1 MYAKLLVLGQFSA
14 IAVLLFGGGW
24 DLPLWA
30 WMLFALGLTVF
41 AAAAF
46 SLGNNNFTIMPDP
59 RADNTLSQRGVYR
72 WVRHPMYTSV
82 LLCGSAVAFGAPSSW
97 RWMALGLCVVVL
109 VLKVRYEEG
118 KLTERHPEYVQRMA
132 GTYRLVPGI
141 W

>member
-1 MYAKLLVLGQFSA
+1 MKGKLLVFGQFA
-14 IAVLLFGGGW
+14 TIALLLFGGVW
-24 DLPLWA
+24 DLPIWA
-30 WMLFALGLTVF
+30 WMLFALGLVVF

-59 RADNTLSQRGVYR
+59 RAGNTLSQRGVYR

-82 LLCGSAVAFGAPSSW
+82 LLCGSAVAFGAPSVV
-97 RWMALGLCVVVL
+97 RWVALAVCVVVL

-118 KLTERHPEYVQRMA
+118 LLGQRHPEYKQRMA